1 LAIISWPFERG
12 LPDVGMGAGATA
24 LAIDEDLHDALAVA
38 GWAPTLERIAA
49 SDPGEGEVTRIFDLV
64 RAQAGAV
71 RAAVGRGAFPLVL
84 AGGCVSAA
92 GTVAGCGARG
102 AVWLDAHADL
112 DTPEDNLSGS
122 IDVMALSILTGRAWQ
137 AAAAAIPGHVALA
150 PEDVVL
156 LYARDLAPY
165 QRDALAASGVRTDAA
180 ALSTLP
186 ARTYLHVDL
195 DALDT
200 SVGHANRYAAPHGPS
215 LEDVLTIV
223 DATFAQTTVVAA
235 ALTAY
240 EPRYDR
246 TSAVRA
252 AALAIAA
259 RIARHALTQR
269 GTAPA
274 RAPAAP
280 PPQ

>member
-1 LAIISWPFERG
+1 
-12 LPDVGMGAGATA
+12 MGAGATA

-38 GWAPTLERIAA
+38 GWAPTLERVAA
-49 SDPGEGEVTRIFDLV
+49 SDPGAGEVTRIFDLL
-64 RAQAGAV
+64 RAQAAAV
-71 RAAVGRGAFPLVL
+71 SAAVGRGAFPLVL
-84 AGGCVSAA
+84 AGGCVSAV
-92 GTVAGCGARG
+92 GTIAGCGARG
-102 AVWLDAHADL
+102 TVWLDAHADL

-122 IDVMALSILTGRAWQ
+122 IDVMALSVVTGRAWQ
-137 AAAAAIPGHVALA
+137 AAAATVPGHVPLA

-156 LYARDLAPY
+156 LYARDLADY
-165 QRDALAASGVRTDAA
+165 QRDGIAAAGVRTDAA
-180 ALSTLP
+180 ALATLP

-200 SVGHANRYAAPHGPS
+200 SVGHANRYAAPYGPS

-223 DATFAQTTVVAA
+223 DATFARTTVVAA

-246 TSAVRA
+246 ANSIRA
-252 AALAIAA
+252 AALAIAT

-274 RAPAAP
+274 PGPAAP
-280 PPQ
+280 RPQ